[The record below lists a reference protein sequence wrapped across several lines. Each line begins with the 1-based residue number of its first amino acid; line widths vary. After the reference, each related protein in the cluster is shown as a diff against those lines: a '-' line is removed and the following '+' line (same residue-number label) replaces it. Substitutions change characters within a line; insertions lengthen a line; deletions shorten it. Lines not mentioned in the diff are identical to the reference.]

1 LQRLARFTQL
11 IAVLALT
18 ACGGG
23 GHATS
28 APSSSPPAATA
39 APTLAATSAASAE
52 ATALPSGA
60 TPTPEP
66 TATPD
71 PNLLSWKN
79 GAIVRAYPVLRL
91 TENFDPND
99 IVEGVNYVQ
108 NASGPFVFVYEL
120 PGTASI
126 ASFTAQ
132 LPRVEPS
139 SAPATVTFAVSTS
152 GAGGDFKD
160 VGTLTA
166 HPTDD
171 NPQTLPANVAAR
183 WVRVTANGPRFESI
197 GATGTLPPVGAT
209 VSPAGIYVELVP
221 SPYKNGTLDP
231 TDTGNDPW
239 YRRLV
244 AMGKGLTAVRC
255 FNGHTGDAYPGT
267 FDGRYW
273 TFGKGSGSARLVLN
287 DDASMIVGSDTDQD
301 PRYLLRTSAQP
312 KFCEPQSSGSGPHH
326 VLVLDRQGPA
336 SFWPMDDNSLPGY
349 SYDRIDAGMLD
360 DAALSGH
367 ELAIF
372 NMVCH
377 PLEQISP
384 EQAATLVAW
393 VAAGH
398 KLLIIDS
405 DSCTPKTDY
414 SFLPYAFDT
423 SNPGAQGASGD
434 RLIIVENDA
443 LGTSDKSDTDHFF
456 DPKTFINGGSN
467 QLGDANIVTTQ
478 DAHWCGHLFGTNVKH
493 DNGFMQMYAPYGQGI
508 IIYDGFDHDDAGT
521 PGYERV
527 RRLEF
532 AMPVPASMPCTQSAS
547 LSFLI
552 QPNQEATFT
561 SGTASTLHA
570 PMETL
575 ANLGWAGH
583 ITITTTG
590 DFPATVTPNGF
601 DMSGGTQ
608 PLAVTVNVPA
618 STKPGAY
625 TVNVVGTGNDGKTA
639 QASITITGAAPLKKA
654 VLKKHQRIRIYG
666 IHFDVDSAHIQPR
679 SEPVIAQIAALMKDN
694 PAWKFEISG
703 HTDSDGGA
711 AYNLGLSQ
719 RRAQAVVN
727 DLVSRYRIARSRM
740 VPKGYG
746 LTRPVATN
754 STAAGKAL
762 NRRVELER
770 LQ

>member
-1 LQRLARFTQL
+1 MRQTIFAS
-11 IAVLALT
+11 VLLSLSLT
-18 ACGGG
+18 ACGGHG
-23 GHATS
+23 GQRAAAT
-28 APSSSPPAATA
+28 PPPAAVTTVA
-39 APTLAATSAASAE
+39 PSELPTSGATEAPTP
-52 ATALPSGA
+52 LPSGA
-60 TPTPEP
+60 TPTPAP

-79 GAIVRAYPVLRL
+79 GAIVRAYPAQRL
-91 TENFDPND
+91 TDSFDPNEIFD
-99 IVEGVNYVQ
+99 DVHYAEG
-108 NASGPFVFVYEL
+108 AKGPFIFVYEL
-120 PGTASI
+120 PGAASI

-132 LPRVEPS
+132 LPTVVPS
-139 SAPATVTFAVSTS
+139 AAPATVTFAVSTN
-152 GAGGDFKD
+152 GAQGDFKD

-166 HPTDD
+166 RAD
-171 NPQTLPANVAAR
+171 NDAAQTLPANVTAR
-183 WVRVTANGPRFESI
+183 WVRVTANGPAFESI
-197 GATGTLPPVGAT
+197 GATGTLPPIAAT
-209 VSPAGIYVELVP
+209 VAPAGIYIELQR
-221 SPYKNGTLDP
+221 SPYKNGTFDP

-244 AMGKGLTAVRC
+244 TLGKGLTGVRC
-255 FNGHTGDAYPGT
+255 FNGHYGDAYPGE

-273 TFGKGSGSARLVLN
+273 HFVQGSGVARMAVN
-287 DDASMIVGSDTDQD
+287 DDASVIAGLDADQS
-301 PRYLLRTSAQP
+301 PMYLLRTTVQP
-312 KFCEPQSSGSGPHH
+312 KYCEPQSSGSGPHH
-326 VLVLDRQGPA
+326 VLVLD
-336 SFWPMDDNSLPGY
+336 SNSISNFWPMDDNSLPGY
-349 SYDRIDAGMLD
+349 SYDRMHLAMLD
-360 DAALSGH
+360 DAALNGH
-367 ELAIF
+367 ELAIL
-372 NMVCH
+372 NMVCL
-377 PLEQISP
+377 PMEVVNAEQTS
-384 EQAATLVAW
+384 ALVQW

-405 DSCTPKTDY
+405 DGCSPKTDY
-414 SFLPYAFDT
+414 SFLPYAFLT

-443 LGTSDKSDTDHFF
+443 LGTADKNDTPHFF
-456 DPKTFINGGSN
+456 DPKVFINNGSN

-478 DAHWCGHLFGTNVKH
+478 DTHWCGHLFGTNAKH

-508 IIYDGFDHDDAGT
+508 IIYDGFDHDDSGNAG
-521 PGYERV
+521 YQRV
-527 RRLEF
+527 RALEF
-532 AMPVPASMPCTQSAS
+532 GLPVPVSVPCTQSVA

-552 QPNQEATFT
+552 QPNQEAAFT

-570 PMETL
+570 SMETL

-583 ITITTTG
+583 VTITTTG
-590 DFPATVTPNGF
+590 DFQGTVTPNGF
-601 DMSGGTQ
+601 DMNGGTQ
-608 PLAVTVNVPA
+608 PLAVTVTVPA
-618 STKPGAY
+618 STKPGVY

-639 QASITITGAAPLKKA
+639 QASITITGTAPLKKA

-679 SEPVIAQIAALMKDN
+679 SEPVIAQIAAIMKEN
-694 PAWKFEISG
+694 PTWKFEISG

-719 RRAQAVVN
+719 RRAQSVVN
-727 DLVSRYRIARSRM
+727 DLVARYHIARSRM